1 MITEYK
7 TIKSTHSLGDLDEMV
22 NAEIQKG
29 WQPWGGPAFSPSSH
43 NTIYIQALVRN
54 SVMENEWQ
62 KLNETQIG
70 AI

>member
-22 NAEIQKG
+22 NTEIQKG
-29 WQPWGGPAFSPSSH
+29 WQPWGGPAFSPSSN